1 MTKWRDEHIVEI
13 IAWVVLLALIGIIL
27 IYLSRDQPFPE
38 VSRQHGFMLLGLAG
52 LLLISSASPR
62 QYDGPRVAAT
72 IVTIVGGL
80 QMVVGAW
87 HMTSSNR
94 DVIIGPMAGILLCI
108 GATALF
114 SDDWD
119 ASSKSEQT
127 VAFITLS
134 FLLLLEA
141 YLFFKGM
148 LIGTSAK
155 MWSAAGLR
163 QIQRGLLQ
171 GDKGA
176 IGCFERAW
184 DLEEEYINA
193 MSHLALHK
201 IYSHLG
207 NNNLSLEHYEKLQ
220 RLGGT
225 DSVDQ
230 TWVEAV
236 KSALSALD
244 CIKSE
249 E

>member
-1 MTKWRDEHIVEI
+1 MQIV
-13 IAWVVLLALIGIIL
+13 AWVVLLALIGIIL

-38 VSRQHGFMLLGLAG
+38 VSRQHGFVLMGLSG
-52 LLLISSASPR
+52 LLLVSSASPR
-62 QYDGPRVAAT
+62 EFDGPRVAAT
-72 IVTIVGGL
+72 VVTIVGGL
-80 QMVVGAW
+80 QMMIGAW

-94 DVIIGPMAGILLCI
+94 DVIVGPMAGILLCM
-108 GATALF
+108 GAIALF

-148 LIGTSAK
+148 LIGTPAK

-171 GDKGA
+171 GDRGA
-176 IGCFERAW
+176 IGYFERAW
-184 DLEEEYINA
+184 DMEEEYINA
-193 MSHLALHK
+193 MSHLALYK
-201 IYSHLG
+201 IYSYLG
-207 NNNLSLEHYEKLQ
+207 NNNSNLEHYEKLQ
-220 RLGGT
+220 RLGGD
-225 DSVDQ
+225 DSVDP
-230 TWVEAV
+230 TWIEAV
-236 KSALSALD
+236 ESALSSLD
-244 CIKSE
+244 GIKSE